1 MPGLPITGDSGRGK
15 GCGAAAAEEDQWFDL
30 DSRSGDVDFRVEYSG
45 EVGEER
51 DFSERGKHRSWSL
64 MWRSF
69 FCRVSRLGLCSQQ
82 PPVSCFRAE
91 TEEAEGEETEEVEVE
106 VEAEGLRRE
115 KEEEGIWVMG
125 KASGSGFAKVKRL
138 KTVVF
143 YCLLVSK
150 SQRAELR
157 SYVVKLWKGK
167 QLRCFS
173 LSFDLNFL
181 LASFT
186 LFVH

>member
-1 MPGLPITGDSGRGK
+1 M
-15 GCGAAAAEEDQWFDL
+15 
-30 DSRSGDVDFRVEYSG
+30 
-45 EVGEER
+45 
-51 DFSERGKHRSWSL
+51 
-64 MWRSF
+64 
-69 FCRVSRLGLCSQQ
+69 
-82 PPVSCFRAE
+82 SCFRAE

-106 VEAEGLRRE
+106 VEVEAEGLRRE
-115 KEEEGIWVMG
+115 KEEEGIWVME

-138 KTVVF
+138 KAVVF

>member
-1 MPGLPITGDSGRGK
+1 M
-15 GCGAAAAEEDQWFDL
+15 
-30 DSRSGDVDFRVEYSG
+30 
-45 EVGEER
+45 
-51 DFSERGKHRSWSL
+51 
-64 MWRSF
+64 
-69 FCRVSRLGLCSQQ
+69 
-82 PPVSCFRAE
+82 SCFRAE

-125 KASGSGFAKVKRL
+125 KASGSAFAKVKRL
-138 KTVVF
+138 KDVVF

-186 LFVH
+186 LLVH

>member
-1 MPGLPITGDSGRGK
+1 M
-15 GCGAAAAEEDQWFDL
+15 
-30 DSRSGDVDFRVEYSG
+30 
-45 EVGEER
+45 
-51 DFSERGKHRSWSL
+51 
-64 MWRSF
+64 
-69 FCRVSRLGLCSQQ
+69 
-82 PPVSCFRAE
+82 SCFRAE

-106 VEAEGLRRE
+106 AEGLRRE
-115 KEEEGIWVMG
+115 KEEEGIWVME

-138 KTVVF
+138 KAVVF
-143 YCLLVSK
+143 YRLLESK